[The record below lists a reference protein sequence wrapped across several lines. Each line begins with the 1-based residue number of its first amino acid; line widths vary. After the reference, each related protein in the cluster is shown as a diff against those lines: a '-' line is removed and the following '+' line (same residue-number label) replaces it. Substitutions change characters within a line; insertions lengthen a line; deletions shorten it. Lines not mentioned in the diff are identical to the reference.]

1 MISVVWKPECN
12 FLLDLASFFMSSNE
26 RKSWILDG
34 FKTWYRRQSLKAAK
48 SPVRKFVS
56 FSLKVN
62 LFILF
67 IFSPSYHIPFL
78 FLGQL
83 FVISAVNVCLF
94 KCIKGEK
101 NMTWCPC
108 SKSVAQ
114 YVLWFILIYES
125 QLGQTLN
132 REMIAQKSLVFELVF
147 QRNLYVHIWSP

>member
-1 MISVVWKPECN
+1 M
-12 FLLDLASFFMSSNE
+12 LHLASFFMSSNE

-48 SPVRKFVS
+48 SPVRKFVR

-83 FVISAVNVCLF
+83 FVISAVNICLV
-94 KCIKGEK
+94 KCIVSSKRRK

-125 QLGQTLN
+125 QLGQTEKWLHKKN
-132 REMIAQKSLVFELVF
+132 LVFELVF